1 MSVLIPE
8 STVTK
13 LIQELDKFQ
22 TKKQTNCNILRKI
35 LSDFNIDHSILNALY
50 MLMMRSYHYQSVAT
64 MPTFFPHIHENNST
78 KIPLIVHFL
87 LK

>member
-13 LIQELDKFQ
+13 LIQELNKFQ

-35 LSDFNIDHSILNALY
+35 SSDFNIDYSILNALY
-50 MLMMRSYHYQSVAT
+50 MLMMRSYQSVAT

-78 KIPLIVHFL
+78 KAPLIVHFL
-87 LK
+87 VK